1 MSVYGVEVHMFMK
14 VHMYMCVCLQ
24 VDTRDQVSFLR
35 AIRLGGFFLF
45 LKIICMSGLLTCMY
59 VQYMHVC
66 YLQKSEGIA

>member
-35 AIRLGGFFLF
+35 AICLGGFFLF
-45 LKIICMSGLLTCMY
+45 LKIYMYEWFTYMY
-59 VQYMHVC
+59 VCAAHACLLLAEVRRH
-66 YLQKSEGIA
+66 